1 MAKTL
6 ARRKPAKDRKRPIG
20 EAVAYAVGHRIRI
33 EALAILAEG
42 KHSPNEVSAML
53 HEGLSVV
60 SHHMKELFE
69 SGCIESVGTAQVRGA
84 TEHFYRAIK
93 LPYISDEEYLAMP
106 TDTRREIIGVIV
118 QAIMSELLG
127 SFQAEKLET
136 DDDVWLAWDA
146 ANLDLEGKREVADEL
161 AASFERLLDIKA
173 RAANRLAESGETG
186 TTTIISLTG
195 FERSRQGQPTNG
207 YGAPTED

>member
-1 MAKTL
+1 VAKTL

-146 ANLDLEGKREVADEL
+146 ANLDLEGSGKLPTSWQPHSSACLTSRLGPRTDLPSQARLEPPR
-161 AASFERLLDIKA
+161 SFR
-173 RAANRLAESGETG
+173 
-186 TTTIISLTG
+186 
-195 FERSRQGQPTNG
+195 
-207 YGAPTED
+207 